1 MPRYPHLTRSERD
14 QIADLK
20 ARGLGV
26 TAIANALGRHKST
39 VSRELRRNAHA
50 DGTYRPVFA
59 EGSYLYRRQ
68 RAAVLERD
76 DRLRRFVIDRLA
88 EGWTPEQIAGW
99 LRRGVEIG
107 LRAISTETIYAF
119 IFRAA
124 QKAGKLWRYLTRR
137 KASRGRRARR
147 SKDKI
152 TGKTHI
158 SERPEAANA
167 RSQAGHWEGDL
178 VICKH
183 SRPLLVLHERKTR
196 LTIMTRLASKTAAET
211 VTAITDI
218 LTRLDPQMRRSMTF
232 DNGTE
237 FAKHSLLKDALNL
250 ATYFCDAYASWQKG
264 GIENANGRIRRWLPR
279 NTDLDDLS
287 DEDIQDIVM
296 TLNLTPR
303 KCLGFRSPAEAFL
316 NELGKTLSIR
326 FNAIVALRA

>member
-1 MPRYPHLTRSERD
+1 MPGYPHLTGSERD

-20 ARGLGV
+20 AQGLGV
-26 TAIANALGRHKST
+26 TAIARAIGRHPST
-39 VSRELRRNAHA
+39 LSRELRRNAHA

-59 EGSYLYRRQ
+59 EGSYRFRRQ
-68 RAAVLERD
+68 RAAVLEED
-76 DRLRRFVIDRLA
+76 TALRGFVIDRLT

-99 LRRGVEIG
+99 LKRGIEIG

-124 QKAGKLWRYLTRR
+124 QKVEKLWRYLARR
-137 KASRGRRARR
+137 KASRGRRTRR
-147 SKDKI
+147 TKDKI
-152 TGKTHI
+152 AGKTHI
-158 SERPEAANA
+158 SERSDAANA
-167 RSQAGHWEGDL
+167 RAEAGHWEGDL

-183 SRPLLVLHERKTR
+183 NRPLLVLHERKTR

-211 VTAITDI
+211 VTAITGI
-218 LTRLDPQMRRSMTF
+218 LTRLDPQMRRSVTF

-237 FAKHSLLKDALNL
+237 FARHSLLKDALKM

-264 GIENANGRIRRWLPR
+264 GIENTNGRIRRWLPR
-279 NTDLDDLS
+279 QTDLDELT
-287 DEDIQDIVM
+287 DEDIQDIAM

-316 NELGKTLSIR
+316 NELGKSLTIR
-326 FNAIVALRA
+326 FNAPVALRG

>member
-1 MPRYPHLTRSERD
+1 MPGYPHHTRSERD

-20 ARGLGV
+20 AQGFGV
-26 TAIANALGRHKST
+26 TAIAEAIGRHKST
-39 VSRELRRNAHA
+39 ISRELRRNAHA

-107 LRAISTETIYAF
+107 LRAVSHETIYAF
-119 IFRAA
+119 IFRSA

-158 SERPEAANA
+158 SERPEAANT
-167 RSQAGHWEGDL
+167 RNQAGHWEGDL

-183 SRPLLVLHERKTR
+183 NRPLLVLHERKTR
-196 LTIMTRLASKTAAET
+196 LTVMTRLASKTASET

-218 LTRLDPQMRRSMTF
+218 LARLDPQMRRSMTF

-237 FAKHSLLKDALNL
+237 FARHSLLKDALNL

-287 DEDIQDIVM
+287 EEDIQDVAM
-296 TLNLTPR
+296 TMNLTPR

-316 NELGKTLSIR
+316 NELGKSLSIR
-326 FNAIVALRA
+326 FNANVALRA

>member
-1 MPRYPHLTRSERD
+1 MSGYNHLDRPERD
-14 QIADLK
+14 RIAELK

-26 TAIANALGRHKST
+26 TAIAKAIGRHKST

-59 EGSYLYRRQ
+59 EGSYLFRRQ
-68 RAAVLERD
+68 REAVLETD
-76 DRLRRFVIDRLA
+76 TDLRGFVIDRMA

-99 LRRGVEIG
+99 LRRGIERG
-107 LRAISTETIYAF
+107 LRALSAETIYAF

-124 QKAGKLWRYLTRR
+124 QKAGKLWRYLVRR

-147 SKDKI
+147 SKDRI

-158 SERPEAANA
+158 SQRPAAANDRA
-167 RSQAGHWEGDL
+167 EPGHWEADL
-178 VICKH
+178 VICKR

-196 LTIMTRLASKTAAET
+196 LTVMTRLASKSAADT

-218 LTRLDPQMRRSMTF
+218 LARLDPGLRRSMTF
-232 DNGTE
+232 DNGGE
-237 FAKHSLLKDALNL
+237 FARHALIRDAFAM

-279 NTDLDDLS
+279 STDLDELT
-287 DEDIQDIVM
+287 DEDIQDVAM
-296 TLNLTPR
+296 SLNLTPR
-303 KCLGFRSPAEAFL
+303 KCLGFRTPAEAFIGA
-316 NELGKTLSIR
+316 LGKNLTIR
-326 FNAIVALRA
+326 FNAPVALRG